1 MPLSLA
7 RATLLHEWPRFLPGV
22 LSVAFAGILM
32 LVQLGLLLGMFGTV
46 SVLIDSSDAQLWIT
60 SPETQS
66 FDESRDIPAS
76 LGALIRSQP
85 EIEGSDALRTYDA
98 EWRLDSRVRVGVV
111 LVGLD
116 ASGDAP
122 SCPEPMRAALC
133 ARLAEPMAVVVDR
146 AELDKLGADVGA
158 LAEINGHRVR
168 VVGISQG
175 LRAIGATYV
184 FASTQTL
191 RAISDAPLPGI
202 DSATFILARVK
213 PGTDLKA
220 LRDRLQSLL
229 RPSAYRVWSR
239 DEFSNGTQRYWLTES
254 GVGAGFLF
262 SSLLGLIIGIV
273 ITSQTLRAVI
283 LASLREYATFRA
295 IGVPSLKLGAVV
307 LEQSLWIGIAGAA
320 LTLLLSALIVALA
333 HAFYIPLK
341 LTGWA
346 IFVAVVIGIF
356 TAGISGLLALR
367 ALYKVE
373 PAVLLR

>member
-46 SVLIDSSDAQLWIT
+46 SVLIDSSDAQIWIT

-66 FDESRDIPAS
+66 FDESRDIPTS

-85 EIEGSDALRTYDA
+85 EIERSDALRTYDA
-98 EWRLDSRVRVGVV
+98 EWRLESRVRVGVV

-116 ASGDAP
+116 AYSDAP
-122 SCPEPMRAALC
+122 SCPEPMRTALC
-133 ARLAEPMAVVVDR
+133 SRLAEPMAVVVDR
-146 AELDKLGADVGA
+146 AELDKLGAELGA

-168 VVGISQG
+168 VAGISQG

-191 RAISDAPLPGI
+191 RAISEAPLPDI
-202 DSATFILARVK
+202 DSATFILARIK
-213 PGTDLKA
+213 PGTDLEA
-220 LRDRLQSLL
+220 LRDRLQNLL

-239 DEFSNGTQRYWLTES
+239 KEFSTGTQRYWLTES

-295 IGVPSLKLGAVV
+295 IGVPSSKLGAVV
-307 LEQSLWIGIAGAA
+307 LEQSLWIGIAGAT
-320 LTLLLSALIVALA
+320 LTLLLSALIVMLA

-346 IFVAVVIGIF
+346 IFAAVVIGIF

>member
-46 SVLIDSSDAQLWIT
+46 SVLIDSSDAQIWIT

-66 FDESRDIPAS
+66 FDESRDIPTS

-85 EIEGSDALRTYDA
+85 EIERSDALRTYDA
-98 EWRLDSRVRVGVV
+98 EWRLESRVRVGVV

-116 ASGDAP
+116 AYSDAP
-122 SCPEPMRAALC
+122 SCPEPMRTALC
-133 ARLAEPMAVVVDR
+133 SRLAEPMAVVVDR
-146 AELDKLGADVGA
+146 AELDKLGAELGA

-168 VVGISQG
+168 VAGISQG

-191 RAISDAPLPGI
+191 RAISEAPLPDI
-202 DSATFILARVK
+202 DSATFILARIK
-213 PGTDLKA
+213 PGTDLEA
-220 LRDRLQSLL
+220 LRDRLQNLL

-239 DEFSNGTQRYWLTES
+239 EEFSTGTQRYWLTES

-295 IGVPSLKLGAVV
+295 IGVPSSKLGAVV
-307 LEQSLWIGIAGAA
+307 LEQSLWIGIAGAT
-320 LTLLLSALIVALA
+320 LTLLLSALIVMLA

-346 IFVAVVIGIF
+346 IFAAVVIGIF